1 MSSFYEYTYCL
12 INNCLINLLTH
23 WYENFLQFEVYS
35 SSVVIKPDTMVL
47 LHVKRSEESQFLHS
61 CNVMDN
67 VEEVLMKVTY
77 KIFRGLED

>member
-1 MSSFYEYTYCL
+1 MKIFYSL
-12 INNCLINLLTH
+12 K
-23 WYENFLQFEVYS
+23 FSYS

-77 KIFRGLED
+77 KIIIA